1 MALEVRAS
9 MSAGGGGGVLAAM
22 KDQWAS
28 MTGMAFMFVSTIL
41 IGLSI
46 QPLYNI
52 PEARA
57 FGEEGASK
65 GAYVALELAMIGI
78 FTIVI
83 IWLARKGRD
92 FFIKAIVL
100 FALWMSLFYALQPYV
115 ALAMIYSGTT
125 EINPVIPFIL
135 VTYVALIF
143 SLYRY
148 PKEKQTISLLFLF
161 GIALIQLMFFG
172 IPFFVVLTLLFSVGA
187 IWLLHI
193 FPEWYVVNGV
203 GIMVGAGVVTLIG
216 VSFVPVLIIGFM
228 IVAAIYDHW
237 AVNGSKHMLEL
248 ADTMIGLKLPVL
260 LVAPKSANYS
270 FIDEEDSVMSEPS
283 NESGGMDWDDPV
295 PHLESAKVKKG
306 GRDALFMG
314 LGDVIF
320 PGMLVISSVSFLP
333 QTGSE
338 VTLFSAFGVMYSDPL
353 IVGLGTLLGG
363 LMGYL
368 ALMTQVAMGRPQA
381 GLPLLNGGSIL
392 GYLVAGYFALG
403 LGDLWQDITFF

>member
-1 MALEVRAS
+1 
-9 MSAGGGGGVLAAM
+9 
-22 KDQWAS
+22 
-28 MTGMAFMFVSTIL
+28 
-41 IGLSI
+41 
-46 QPLYNI
+46 
-52 PEARA
+52 
-57 FGEEGASK
+57 
-65 GAYVALELAMIGI
+65 
-78 FTIVI
+78 
-83 IWLARKGRD
+83 
-92 FFIKAIVL
+92 
-100 FALWMSLFYALQPYV
+100 MSLFYALQPYV
-115 ALAMIYSGTT
+115 ALGMIYSGTT

-148 PKEKQTISLLFLF
+148 PKKKQSISLAFLF
-161 GIALIQLMFFG
+161 GIALIHLMFSE
-172 IPFFVVLTLLFSVGA
+172 IPFFVVLTLLFSIGA

-260 LVAPKSANYS
+260 LVAPKSTNYS
-270 FIDEEDSVMSEPS
+270 FIDEEDSVMSEP
-283 NESGGMDWDDPV
+283 NYESGGMDWDDPV
-295 PHLESAKVKKG
+295 PNLESAKVKKG

-338 VTLFSAFGVMYSDPL
+338 ITFFSAFGVMYSDPL

-363 LMGYL
+363 LLGYL
-368 ALMTQVAMGRPQA
+368 ALMTQVAMGKPQA

-392 GYLVAGYFALG
+392 GYLVSGYFALG
-403 LGDLWQDITFF
+403 IGNLWQDITFF